1 MSDDDREKL
10 LATTLQS
17 LENMAA
23 QIELLKKVMKLFLE
37 VPK

>member
-10 LATTLQS
+10 LAATLQS